1 MKSNGEEKRIPIY
14 HYLQIYI
21 YPTLKEKDS
30 TILRTTFGSSNRV
43 EASNSGFSAH
53 FGMSWSSKLLTST
66 ETPINEKVEWGIN
79 HTQKMINLYQDPNP
93 LHGKKMKILCILN
106 SS

>member
-1 MKSNGEEKRIPIY
+1 MKSNGEEKRIPRIPIY

-43 EASNSGFSAH
+43 EASNSGFSAY

-66 ETPINEKVEWGIN
+66 ETPINEKVE
-79 HTQKMINLYQDPNP
+79 
-93 LHGKKMKILCILN
+93 
-106 SS
+106 